1 MILLFMI
8 VGLAAATF
16 LPHALPRYFAGR
28 LAAIFLLG
36 VGAHGAVLFALGVAG
51 VPLRAP
57 TFAAVTVISLAIAAL
72 RAKRIFLRTRWRGD
86 MHEMASTAMILLPF
100 LVLLWTTSVVPLAD
114 YDGRTTWMPKARA
127 IAGEGSIRGP
137 FFQGERGLNLH
148 NHYPLLIPLDVATL
162 LALGASPRPL
172 FVLIPAAMLLAARD
186 LLSRRFGTAA
196 AGWCMA
202 ALAWLPQIVI
212 APEGGATS
220 AYSDLAVAAF
230 FGMAVVTRPRVAAS
244 LWIAFLILTKNEGLL
259 LALAALAWRPRVRML
274 IAPAIA
280 LALLLGWQQLVPDAY
295 DERNA
300 ALLLELPSRLA
311 FLDDAA
317 LAIGR
322 HALDLRTW
330 GVLWPL
336 VALCAFGR
344 RVRSEARVLMIAMAG
359 YVAVMACTS
368 WSITQLANVTAHRLL
383 LHCIVPAGCIVMACM
398 SSSGG
403 SRPPIVRPSNG
414 TTVPAGRGSGSSA
427 AAVTSSAPIS

>member
-1 MILLFMI
+1 MILLFVI

-16 LPHALPRYFAGR
+16 LPHALPRFVAGR
-28 LAAIFLLG
+28 AAAIFLLG
-36 VGAHGAVLFALGVAG
+36 VGANGAVLFALGLAG
-51 VPLRAP
+51 VPLGTL
-57 TFAAVTVISLAIAAL
+57 TFAAVPLISLAVAVL
-72 RAKRIFLRTRWRGD
+72 RAKRIFRRTRWRGD
-86 MHEMASTAMILLPF
+86 WHEIASTVVILVPF

-127 IAGEGSIRGP
+127 IADEGSIRGP
-137 FFQGERGLNLH
+137 FFHGQRGLNLH
-148 NHYPLLIPLDVATL
+148 NHYPLLLPLDVATL
-162 LALGASPRPL
+162 LAFGASPRPL
-172 FVLIPAAMLLAARD
+172 FVLIPAAMILAARD

-196 AGWCMA
+196 ASWSMA
-202 ALAWLPQIVI
+202 ALAWLPQMVT

-280 LALLLGWQQLVPDAY
+280 FTLLLVWQQTVPDAY

-300 ALLLELPSRLA
+300 ALLLELSSRLT

-336 VALCAFGR
+336 VAICAFRR
-344 RVRSEARVLMIAMAG
+344 RVRSEARVLLIALAG

-368 WSITQLANVTAHRLL
+368 WSIAELAKVTAHRLL
-383 LHCIVPAGCIVMACM
+383 LHCVIPAGCIVMACM
-398 SSSGG
+398 SSSGA
-403 SRPPIVRPSNG
+403 SRRPIARLSNG
-414 TTVPAGRGSGSSA
+414 TTVRTAPGSGSSA
-427 AAVTSSAPIS
+427 AAVTSSGPIS